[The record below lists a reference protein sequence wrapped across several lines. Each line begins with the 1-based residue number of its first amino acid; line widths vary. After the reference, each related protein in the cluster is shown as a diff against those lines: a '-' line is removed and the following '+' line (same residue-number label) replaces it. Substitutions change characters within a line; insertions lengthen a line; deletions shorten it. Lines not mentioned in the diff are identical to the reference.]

1 MKEKLFTGTKLNNIV
16 FWGAGKIGK
25 QALEIWEFAGISPR
39 FFIDNSTE
47 IQRKSFHGVDI
58 ISYEQ
63 FKDSE
68 FHGTIYITI
77 AQYDDVLSLLQDDN
91 LDRIDV
97 KIMNSMSLIVKE
109 ILTLSGRTGER
120 IVEPKAE
127 CNDNVLFD
135 FSNGLA
141 LGGVETWSNYM
152 MTKLKNNSISTK
164 ALINCKGRND
174 IVPEA
179 TESIVFGGDRNPVL
193 ELLNKLRSQIPCT
206 IVCNFAGSVFATA
219 ILAKKWYSESVKIIA
234 VQHNDEEAYYKN
246 YSLFENEI
254 DVYMYISN
262 KMKHTMDEYGCNF
275 KKRYYL
281 PWSIPCNS
289 FNRRIRQGCLRLGYA
304 GRVTILQK
312 RCDLLYE
319 LAEELKKRDVEFVM
333 TIVGVGDYYETLR
346 EKILNNGLQND
357 VILKGYLVHDKI
369 RSFWATQ
376 DIMISLSDWEGHS
389 ISQCEAMAE
398 GAVPIISDV
407 SGARDDVEDG
417 VSGFIISKQSI
428 KQAADRIVYLDEN
441 RDVLFNMSK
450 KAHQFISDNCCEEM
464 VDQLWRKIL

>member
-1 MKEKLFTGTKLNNIV
+1 MKGKLFIGMKLNNIA

-25 QALEIWEFAGISPR
+25 QALEIWELEGIVPQL
-39 FFIDNSTE
+39 FIDNNAE
-47 IQRKSFHGVDI
+47 IQGSNFHGVDI
-58 ISYEQ
+58 ISYAKFRERD
-63 FKDSE
+63 FI
-68 FHGTIYITI
+68 GTVYITI
-77 AQYDDVLSLLQDDN
+77 AQCDEVQSILKDGILEH
-91 LDRIDV
+91 IEV
-97 KIMNSMSLIVKE
+97 KVMNSMALIVNE
-109 ILTLSGRTGER
+109 VLNISGRSGENT
-120 IVEPKAE
+120 VEPIEE
-127 CNDNVLFD
+127 CINNVLFD

-141 LGGVETWSNYM
+141 LGGVETWSNHM
-152 MTKLKNNSISTK
+152 MTKLKQKGISTR
-164 ALINCKGRND
+164 ALINCKGRSDVVSETTDN
-174 IVPEA
+174 IVYGWEGNSA
-179 TESIVFGGDRNPVL
+179 LALL
-193 ELLNKLRSQIPCT
+193 EKLKSHIPCT
-206 IVCNFAGSVFATA
+206 VICNFSGSV
-219 ILAKKWYSESVKIIA
+219 LAMSVLVKKWYPGCVNIIA

-254 DVYMYISN
+254 DTYLYISK
-262 KMKHTMDEYGCNF
+262 KMKHTMEEYGGNF
-275 KKRYYL
+275 KKSYYL
-281 PWSIPCNS
+281 PWNITCQKY
-289 FNRRIRQGCLRLGYA
+289 NRKVRRGRLRLGYA

-319 LAEELKKRDVEFVM
+319 LAKELKMRDVEFEM

-369 RSFWATQ
+369 RTFWAIQ

-417 VSGFIISKQSI
+417 VSGFIISNQSI